1 MEMATITVFQVK
13 VGSEEYE
20 CEMIQVLDSVE
31 ILLDLEKVSKAKP
44 WLQVEY

>member
-20 CEMIQVLDSVE
+20 YM
-31 ILLDLEKVSKAKP
+31 KWYKFR
-44 WLQVEY
+44 